1 MMWATMAV
9 LLHLKE
15 YYPETSLHQGP
26 RGFAIELLLNGTV
39 L

>member
-1 MMWATMAV
+1 MAV
-9 LLHLKE
+9 LLHLGE
-15 YYPETSLHQGP
+15 YYPETSLYHSP